1 VTVWAGPTGRLT
13 HGPLTQSQAS
23 IQATCTA
30 AIAVPCWGMLLLCA
44 GILSRRMLDARR
56 LAAWGADWEV
66 LDLQGQA
73 GANPGP

>member
-1 VTVWAGPTGRLT
+1 
-13 HGPLTQSQAS
+13 
-23 IQATCTA
+23 
-30 AIAVPCWGMLLLCA
+30 MLLLCA

-66 LDLQGQA
+66 LDRQGQA